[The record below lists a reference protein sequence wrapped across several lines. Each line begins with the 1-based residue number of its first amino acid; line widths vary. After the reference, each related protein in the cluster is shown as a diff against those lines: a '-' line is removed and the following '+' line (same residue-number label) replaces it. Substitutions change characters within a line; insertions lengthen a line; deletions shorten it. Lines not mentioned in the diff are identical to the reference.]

1 MCHNASDSDF
11 SRSQSPSDVLW
22 QVQTAA
28 ERSLCV
34 CRGAENVA
42 SQDLQ
47 EFGVLHKQETESWRS
62 RWLLPSTDVI
72 SPEGLNTPDLIA
84 RLTSARTR
92 ERHCKTQRGVIK
104 HGNNNPADDSQTR
117 TWVILQL
124 WYQWGRC
131 SHSPAGYGP
140 ALSYIGQN

>member
-11 SRSQSPSDVLW
+11 SRSQSPSDVPW
-22 QVQTAA
+22 QVQTTA

-34 CRGAENVA
+34 CRGTENVA

-72 SPEGLNTPDLIA
+72 SPEGLNTPDLIVC
-84 RLTSARTR
+84 LTSARTR

-104 HGNNNPADDSQTR
+104 HGKTTPR
-117 TWVILQL
+117 TTVKQ
-124 WYQWGRC
+124 GRGLFY
-131 SHSPAGYGP
+131 SYGTGGAGVHIHLLDMGRF
-140 ALSYIGQN
+140 LSRIRQN